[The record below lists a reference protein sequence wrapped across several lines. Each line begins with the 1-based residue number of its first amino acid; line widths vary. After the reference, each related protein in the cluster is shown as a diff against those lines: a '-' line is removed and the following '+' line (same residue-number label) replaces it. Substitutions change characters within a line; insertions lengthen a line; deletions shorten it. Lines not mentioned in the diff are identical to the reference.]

1 MAIRYK
7 NKQIYLRMST
17 TNSSI
22 SDNGQYP
29 NIVQQAVTN
38 DNVFKSFKRHPWY
51 TPILEHVSHDDGF
64 KYLEIIKNDYPFL
77 LKNVEKYK
85 TNDNIG
91 GPVMH
96 NYNDVG
102 DMSPTTLRY
111 MKVLG
116 EIIENFGSLDGLDI
130 VEIGCGYGGQA
141 KLIFDTYDVKSYTF
155 IDLPVV
161 LDLIKKYLSNFDIDM
176 DKLIFKDITLLT
188 ENEKYDLFISNY
200 AYTECSESIREV
212 YFKTVLNNS
221 KMGYL
226 TSNFLSRETMN
237 DEVMNKFENSFIIE
251 ERPHTGDRNFII
263 VWK

>member
-1 MAIRYK
+1 
-7 NKQIYLRMST
+7 MST

-29 NIVQQAVTN
+29 NIVQQAITN

-141 KLIFDTYDVKSYTF
+141 KLIFDTHDVKSYTF

-200 AYTECSESIREV
+200 AYTECSENIRET
-212 YFKTVLNNS
+212 YFNTVLSKS

-226 TSNFLSRETMN
+226 TSNILSHETMDN
-237 DEVMNKFENSFIIE
+237 EIINKIQNCIKIE
-251 ERPHTGDRNFII
+251 ERPHTGDKNFII
-263 VWK
+263 IWK